1 MRCVGPTLL
10 EKELQNLEEQYSF
23 NPEIEGLSNFK
34 ISQAGTDSVLF
45 TYRPSFFVTDSF
57 TKVVSKIKWSI
68 MQISDLKPGLISL
81 STSFGSTI
89 CCVLPLT
96 IVLLGLGSGGFM
108 ILTMQYR
115 IILYPLGLLGL
126 GTSYWLYFRRKKA
139 CEAQVCQMQG
149 KRMNITAL
157 VFSTVLMSLVTY
169 VDFFLVSL

>member
-1 MRCVGPTLL
+1 
-10 EKELQNLEEQYSF
+10 
-23 NPEIEGLSNFK
+23 
-34 ISQAGTDSVLF
+34 
-45 TYRPSFFVTDSF
+45 
-57 TKVVSKIKWSI
+57 

-89 CCVLPLT
+89 CCVLPMT

-108 ILTMQYR
+108 MLTMQYR

-126 GTSYWLYFRRKKA
+126 AVSHWFYFRRKKA